1 MRHKE
6 LLTPKRIMKMSSKD
20 LISMLPLGSKL
31 KQELLTKFDTLDDA
45 KRLSIIDILWQTY
58 DSLFEV
64 KLQENVRNALFQI
77 EDGQE
82 KIGPDFYK
90 RIQEKTR
97 KEMEQQLVKDTTELH
112 LSAVRDK
119 LKNLIEKETN

>member
-6 LLTPKRIMKMSSKD
+6 LLTPKRIMKISSKE

-31 KQELLTKFDTLDDA
+31 KQELLEKFDTLDDA
-45 KRLSIIDILWQTY
+45 KRISIIDMLWQTY

-119 LKNLIEKETN
+119 LKNLIEKE